1 MTVFVINKH
10 GAVAD
15 RVVTI
20 SGVKYTSPQK
30 YSNPLNDIILETEI
44 SKIEVTPDNCN
55 IKAVMITGAVASM
68 STSITK
74 LIKET
79 NSTLE
84 DVFALMRP
92 LNADYQNG
100 DEYSVITL
108 KNNGDIEELL
118 VLKKNVSYSLYL
130 ADERC
135 RVFGS
140 GETWLFPLEGK
151 VTTFDVPLT
160 MHEQIVML
168 HTFTSEFGKTY
179 DHYDLPTDVLKCKID
194 LTLPARKKIHKSA
207 VKKIAGMSLLHPNL
221 TQGKTPNVY

>member
-10 GAVAD
+10 GVVAD

-20 SGVKYTSPQK
+20 SGVEYTSPQK

-74 LIKET
+74 IIKET
-79 NSTLE
+79 NYTLE
-84 DVFALMRP
+84 DISNTMRH

-108 KNNGDIEELL
+108 KNNGDIEELRA
-118 VLKKNVSYSLYL
+118 LKKNISYSLYP

-140 GETWLFPLEGK
+140 GETWLYPLEGRVK
-151 VTTFDVPLT
+151 TFEVPLT
-160 MHEQIVML
+160 LHEQIVML
-168 HTFTSEFGKTY
+168 HTFTAEFGRTY
-179 DHYDLPTDVLKCKID
+179 DHYDLLTDTLNCKID

-207 VKKIAGMSLLHPNL
+207 IKKISDMALLHPDL
-221 TQGKTPNVY
+221 

>member
-1 MTVFVINKH
+1 MTIFVINKH
-10 GAVAD
+10 GVTAD

-20 SGVKYTSPQK
+20 SGVEYTSPQK
-30 YSNPLNDIILETEI
+30 YSNALSDIIIETAI
-44 SKIEVTPDNCN
+44 SKIEPTPDNCN

-74 LIKET
+74 IIKET
-79 NSTLE
+79 NNTLE
-84 DVFALMRP
+84 DISNTMRH

-108 KNNGDIEELL
+108 KNNGDIEELRA
-118 VLKKNVSYSLYL
+118 LKKNISYSLYP

-140 GETWLFPLEGK
+140 GETWLYPLEGRVK
-151 VTTFDVPLT
+151 TFEVPLT
-160 MHEQIVML
+160 LHEQIVML

-221 TQGKTPNVY
+221 TSGKTPNVY